1 MFAGVMPLSWVI
13 SWHGRAMSEAS
24 HWFARAWQ
32 SVWRSLHAD
41 ADREAL
47 HRKTCQIANTS
58 NELLLLVTEPE
69 GQDFW
74 LRPGETVELR
84 ADVETESDHFELT
97 EEDQEI
103 TVWPSAGMGR
113 ISVWL
118 HGRPLQV
125 GHQRPT
131 E

>member
-1 MFAGVMPLSWVI
+1 
-13 SWHGRAMSEAS
+13 MSEGS

-32 SVWRSLHAD
+32 SVWGTLNAD
-41 ADREAL
+41 AGAEPLRQ
-47 HRKTCQIANTS
+47 KTRQMTNTGDG
-58 NELLLLVTEPE
+58 LLLLFTEPE

-84 ADVETESDHFELT
+84 APVESEFDDFELT
-97 EEDQEI
+97 GQDQEI
-103 TVWPSAGMGR
+103 AVWPSAGMGS

-118 HGRPLQV
+118 RGQPLNC